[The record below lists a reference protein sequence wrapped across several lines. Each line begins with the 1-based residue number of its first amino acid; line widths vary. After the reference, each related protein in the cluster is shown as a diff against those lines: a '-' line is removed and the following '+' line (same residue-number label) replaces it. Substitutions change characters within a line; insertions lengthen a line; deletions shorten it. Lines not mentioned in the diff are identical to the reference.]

1 MQKSLVSLAIA
12 LAFGFAGS
20 AFAADNATG
29 MSKDQYKAEKDKIE
43 AQYKADKKSC
53 DGMKG
58 NAKDVC
64 HADAKGKEKVAKADL
79 EEQYKPS
86 PRHEQEAKDAKA
98 KADYEVAKEKCED
111 LKGKSAHDCKTQAK
125 DQYKVAKQDA
135 KAQKQQEKA
144 NMANNNAASANGN
157 ATSTAK

>member
-20 AFAADNATG
+20 AFAADNTA

-43 AQYKADKKSC
+43 AQYKSDKAAC

-64 HADAKGKEKVAKADL
+64 HADAKGKQKVAKAEL
-79 EEQYKPS
+79 ENQYKPS
-86 PRHEQEAKDAKA
+86 PRHEQGVRDAKA
-98 KADYEVAKEKCED
+98 KADYDVAKQKCD
-111 LKGKSAHDCKTQAK
+111 DMKGTSERDCKRQAK
-125 DQYKVAKQDA
+125 DQYNTAKQQA
-135 KAQKQQEKA
+135 KAEKQQEKA
-144 NMANNNAASANGN
+144 NLAKASTG
-157 ATSTAK
+157 AK